1 VLHFKSFK
9 LNSMTKDF
17 FGNHQKNSSDSFN
30 WASVRTETI
39 YLIGLMVLLFL
50 LLKTCSDNV
59 QSDYRLKHT
68 IYEDSVLI
76 ASQRKVIAQAGS
88 DAAKQAQHIAE
99 LEVKVKNA
107 SEVVRI
113 ETRTIIKT
121 QIKLGDTVMIDK
133 QPYIQLPKPFIKQT
147 EWYTIGGM
155 INRLGWLQIDSIS
168 IPAKFTYAVGDT
180 MRTGFVNRIFRKS
193 DQVVRLRV
201 DNPNVSITGME
212 NIYIKQDKKWHQT
225 TAFKVGVGLLIG
237 VAVTSVGKN

>member
-1 VLHFKSFK
+1 
-9 LNSMTKDF
+9 MT
-17 FGNHQKNSSDSFN
+17 
-30 WASVRTETI
+30 SVRSETI
-39 YLIGLMVLLFL
+39 YLITLVVLLFL
-50 LLKTCSDNV
+50 LLKSCSDGV

-76 ASQRKVIAQAGS
+76 ASQRKVIAENNS
-88 DAAKQAQHIAE
+88 DAAKQAQQIAQ

-107 SEVVRI
+107 VEVVKI

-133 QPYIQLPKPFIKQT
+133 QPYIQLPKPFLKTT
-147 EWYTIGGM
+147 EWYIIGGI
-155 INRLGWLQIDSIS
+155 INRLGWLQIDSLV

-180 MRTGFVNRIFRKS
+180 MRTGLINRLLKKK
-193 DQVVRLRV
+193 DTVVRLRV
-201 DNPNVSITGME
+201 DNPNVAIIGMS

-237 VAVTSVGKN
+237 AIVVTAAK

>member
-1 VLHFKSFK
+1 
-9 LNSMTKDF
+9 M
-17 FGNHQKNSSDSFN
+17 
-30 WASVRTETI
+30 ASVRTETI
-39 YLIGLMVLLFL
+39 YLIAIIVLVFL
-50 LLKTCSDNV
+50 LLKSCGENV
-59 QSDYRLKHT
+59 SNDYRLKHT

-76 ASQRKVIAQAGS
+76 ASQKKIIAQSSS
-88 DAAKQAQHIAE
+88 DAAKQAQQIAE

-121 QIKLGDTVMIDK
+121 QIKLGDTVIIDK
-133 QPYIQLPKPFIKQT
+133 QPYIQLPKPFLKKT

-155 INRLGWLQIDSIS
+155 INRLGWLQIDSLV

-193 DQVVRLRV
+193 DQVVRMRV
-201 DNPNVSITGME
+201 DNPNVQVVGLE

-225 TAFKVGVGLLIG
+225 TAFKMGVGAIIG
-237 VAVTSVGKN
+237 FGLGASRK

>member
-1 VLHFKSFK
+1 MASIKS
-9 LNSMTKDF
+9 
-17 FGNHQKNSSDSFN
+17 
-30 WASVRTETI
+30 ETLFLLA
-39 YLIGLMVLLFL
+39 LIVLLFM
-50 LLKTCSDNV
+50 LLKSCGDGV

-68 IYEDSVLI
+68 IYEDSIVI

-88 DAAKQAQHIAE
+88 DAAKQAQQIAE

-133 QPYIQLPKPFIKQT
+133 QPYIQLPKPFLKST

-155 INRLGWLQIDSIS
+155 INRLGWLQIDSLV

-201 DNPNVSITGME
+201 DNPNVQVVGLE

-225 TAFKVGVGLLIG
+225 TAFKMGVGAIIG
-237 VAVTSVGKN
+237 FGLGASRK